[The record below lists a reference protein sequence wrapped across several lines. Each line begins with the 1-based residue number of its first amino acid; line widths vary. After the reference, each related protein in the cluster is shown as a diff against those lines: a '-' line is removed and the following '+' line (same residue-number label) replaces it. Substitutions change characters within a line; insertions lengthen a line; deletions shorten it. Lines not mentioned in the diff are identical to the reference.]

1 MVPTLKKDASQT
13 FPDAADQEAPCW
25 LDSELKELEEAA
37 GKQDSSAAL
46 LVATGDPDTDKEL
59 KNFRQ
64 SLLLFFP
71 CQQSVKALR
80 SDGLNNMNGDTD
92 S

>member
-1 MVPTLKKDASQT
+1 MVQALKKDAS
-13 FPDAADQEAPCW
+13 ADLQIPLE
-25 LDSELKELEEAA
+25 ELEEAA
-37 GKQDSSAAL
+37 GKQDIWAAL

-59 KNFRQ
+59 KNFRKL
-64 SLLLFFP
+64 LLLFFA
-71 CQQSVKALR
+71 CQQSDALR